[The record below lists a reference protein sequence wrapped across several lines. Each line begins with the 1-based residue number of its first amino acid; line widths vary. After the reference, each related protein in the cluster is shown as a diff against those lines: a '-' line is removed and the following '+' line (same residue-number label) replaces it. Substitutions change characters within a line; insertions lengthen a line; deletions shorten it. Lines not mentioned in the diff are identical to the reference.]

1 MEQPKLV
8 VGFLMDDEMFVKSV
22 KIPKSFDFLT
32 AMDFGDVLDF
42 FEGLLELIAQISE
55 GKEGNESLPL
65 FLSAWRTV
73 AAEAEDSTM
82 AAEEGNLFV
91 KILTD
96 SLQRAMKNTGQTL
109 FVDID
114 EEEDDEFDS
123 PWIEIVDRQ
132 PERRGIMPPTT
143 YGEPFR
149 EPVVAEVTEEER
161 DYYLARPLSE
171 LGLSTRAHNCL
182 IRENIST
189 LRELVR
195 KADWDL
201 LEYSGFGSGS
211 LHQVKQQLAT
221 RGLFLGMD
229 LDDEAYEED

>member
-1 MEQPKLV
+1 MKQPKLV
-8 VGFLMDDEMFVKSV
+8 VGFLIDDEMIVKSV

-32 AMDFGDVLDF
+32 ALDFGDVLDF

-55 GKEGNESLPL
+55 GKEGNESLLL

-73 AAEAEDSTM
+73 GAEGEDSTM
-82 AAEEGNLFV
+82 AAEEGNLFF

-96 SLQRAMKNTGQTL
+96 SLQRAMKNTRQTL
-109 FVDID
+109 FVGMD

-123 PWIEIVDRQ
+123 PLIEIIDRQ
-132 PERRGIMPPTT
+132 PEHRGIMHPTP

-161 DYYLARPLSE
+161 DYYLAQPLSE

-189 LRELVR
+189 LRELVK

>member
-1 MEQPKLV
+1 MKEPKLV

-73 AAEAEDSTM
+73 AAEAEDSTI
-82 AAEEGNLFV
+82 AEEGNLFV

-96 SLQRAMKNTGQTL
+96 SLQRTMKNTGQTL

-123 PWIEIVDRQ
+123 PWIEILDRQ
-132 PERRGIMPPTT
+132 PERRGIMHPTT
-143 YGEPFR
+143 YG

-161 DYYLARPLSE
+161 DHYLAQPLSE

-201 LEYSGFGSGS
+201 LAYSGFGSGS

-221 RGLFLGMD
+221 RGLFLGID
-229 LDDEAYEED
+229 LDDEGYEED